1 MSNQPNHLAI
11 ANYICFIHDAG
22 SITVINIDSPD
33 NSNLLNLMCHISGNV
48 TTGGSSLLRHLL
60 PFLDSRYITTNRL
73 IFINDKMEQVP
84 PTPPIT
90 TDHVIITEIDEDSRD
105 GEDLEKEEDSLCRQ

>member
-1 MSNQPNHLAI
+1 
-11 ANYICFIHDAG
+11 
-22 SITVINIDSPD
+22 
-33 NSNLLNLMCHISGNV
+33 
-48 TTGGSSLLRHLL
+48 
-60 PFLDSRYITTNRL
+60 
-73 IFINDKMEQVP
+73 MEQVP